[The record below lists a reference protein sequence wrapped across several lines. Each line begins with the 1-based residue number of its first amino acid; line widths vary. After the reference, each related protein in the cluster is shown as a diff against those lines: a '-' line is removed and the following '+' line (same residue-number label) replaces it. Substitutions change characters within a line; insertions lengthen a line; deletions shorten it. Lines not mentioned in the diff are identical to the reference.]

1 MEILRS
7 SIDGD
12 GLVSSSTSVR
22 SMVLLDRSGL
32 VLVTLL
38 KSSPPLL
45 LSFSK
50 GVHEDEDGDGIMT
63 SVSITKIMRL
73 RDCGQSTINLLSND
87 SGGARQKSAH
97 KTQATS
103 MNQHDRRAPMQ
114 IECGTIGYWEVR
126 TTDNIDKTTRQ
137 HTGAK

>member
-87 SGGARQKSAH
+87 SGGARQKSAR